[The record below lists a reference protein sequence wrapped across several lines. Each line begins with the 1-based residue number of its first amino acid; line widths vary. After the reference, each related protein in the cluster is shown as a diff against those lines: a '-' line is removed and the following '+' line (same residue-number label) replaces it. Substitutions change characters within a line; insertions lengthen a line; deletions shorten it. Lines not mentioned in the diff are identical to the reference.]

1 MKRIS
6 FFLVFAIAATSLVAQ
21 KAMERE
27 RAYNKRIQKEQL
39 NGIYIPK
46 DLPDAFSELN
56 KLTSREA
63 RSKFLQ
69 MGEGDAMVKLH
80 FSLGRWMRENW
91 SLWEGSRLSVY
102 MNKMGA
108 THPEMMS
115 RVIVVAYHRYLTK
128 TDLDLK
134 TLISQVE
141 QYVEK
146 KRAQELKEFEPYR
159 KD

>member
-6 FFLVFAIAATSLVAQ
+6 FFLVFVIAATSLVAQ

-27 RAYNKRIQKEQL
+27 RAYNKRIQKERL
-39 NGIYIPK
+39 NGVYIPK
-46 DLPDAFSELN
+46 DLPDAIAELN

-63 RSKFLQ
+63 RAKFLQ

-80 FSLGRWMRENW
+80 FSLGRWIRENW
-91 SLWEGSRLSVY
+91 SLWEGSRLSVH

-115 RVIVVAYHRYLTK
+115 RVIIVAYHRYLTK

-134 TLISQVE
+134 TLIGQVE

-146 KRAQELKEFEPYR
+146 KRDKER
-159 KD
+159 KEYQQYHDD